1 MLYVYTGMTSELLG
15 TGDSGGLKQQ
25 KTKAAASN
33 ARSPKMNVL
42 KERLIKIS
50 SLPNSSIP

>member
-1 MLYVYTGMTSELLG
+1 MLYVYTGMTSKSLG

-25 KTKAAASN
+25 RIEAAASN

-50 SLPNSSIP
+50 LLPNSSIP